1 MSGGPLLMFPR
12 LLAMWTLVLTSWAVV
27 SEVVFK
33 IFNQKLSNLIIDLA
47 LVSTGQEGIVT

>member
-27 SEVVFK
+27 GEVLFK
-33 IFNQKLSNLIIDLA
+33 IFSQKFSNLIIDLA
-47 LVSTGQEGIVT
+47 LVSTWQESIVT

>member
-27 SEVVFK
+27 GEVVFK
-33 IFNQKLSNLIIDLA
+33 IISQKLGNVIINLA
-47 LVSTGQEGIVT
+47 HVSTGQEGIVT

>member
-27 SEVVFK
+27 GEVVFK
-33 IFNQKLSNLIIDLA
+33 ILQHNFGNLIIDLA
-47 LVSTGQEGIVT
+47 LVSTGQESIVT

>member
-12 LLAMWTLVLTSWAVV
+12 LLAKWTLVLTSWAVV

-33 IFNQKLSNLIIDLA
+33 IVSQKRSNLIIDLA

>member
-1 MSGGPLLMFPR
+1 MFPR

-27 SEVVFK
+27 GEVVFK
-33 IFNQKLSNLIIDLA
+33 IFQQKLGNLIIDLA

>member
-27 SEVVFK
+27 GEVFFK
-33 IFNQKLSNLIIDLA
+33 ILSQKLGNLVIDNA
-47 LVSTGQEGIVT
+47 YAGKEWV

>member
-1 MSGGPLLMFPR
+1 MFPR